1 MKQFKGY
8 DEAKKAAQYSSTRLP
23 KGAYICE
30 ILEVSYQNSK
40 DSSKNDIIKVRFD
53 IADGEYKGFFQTQ
66 YDNNTNEDRTWKG
79 KVNIFVPFDDGSEED
94 KKTKRA
100 FANWPDAIEKS
111 NLGYIWDWREAM
123 WKGKKVGIV
132 FGTTGT
138 VIDGKEITY
147 TEARFP
153 IATDLIK
160 TGKAPKAKFK
170 AKNGYTGADPDAS
183 PAPTVTGDEPWMQ
196 IGDNDEGLPFA

>member
-8 DEAKKAAQYSSTRLP
+8 DEAKKAAQYTSTRLP
-23 KGAYICE
+23 EGAYICE
-30 ILEVSYQNSK
+30 ILEVKYINSD
-40 DSSKNDIIKVRFD
+40 DSAKNDVIEILFD
-53 IADGEYKGFFQTQ
+53 IADGEQKGFFKTQ
-66 YDNNTNEDRTWKG
+66 YANSSDENRRWKG
-79 KVNIFVPFDDGSEED
+79 RTRIYVPLDDGSEKD
-94 KKTKRA
+94 NITKKS
-100 FANWPDAIEKS
+100 FAKWTDSLEQS

-138 VIDGKEITY
+138 VIDGREVTY

-153 IATDLIK
+153 IATELIK

-196 IGDNDEGLPFA
+196 VPEDEGLPFA